1 MKKIMMIL
9 VAAVVLALFVG
20 AGSADTAVG
29 GDRGIIQ
36 VHCNVD
42 GASVVLVSING
53 DESSPQTITNGQ
65 TEFAVYTTATPY
77 KEVKVSADG
86 YETATVPV
94 TMPAKGETSVVEVNL
109 SPVMVGGDRGVIQVH
124 CNVEGASVVLVS
136 INGDESSPQTI
147 TNGQTE
153 FTVYT
158 TATPYK
164 EVKVSADGYETA
176 TAAVTMPAK
185 GETSVVEVELVPA
198 QMVGGDR
205 GVIQVRC
212 DVNGATVELISVS
225 NTVAYTGTIENGQAE
240 FSVYTTATPITQAR
254 VSANGYETATV
265 PVTMPAKGETSVV
278 DVTLTPVPAPTQS
291 PMGLAL
297 VGLHGA
303 IGAVALLRRE

>member
-1 MKKIMMIL
+1 MMIL

-53 DESSPQTITNGQ
+53 DESSPQT
-65 TEFAVYTTATPY
+65 
-77 KEVKVSADG
+77 
-86 YETATVPV
+86 
-94 TMPAKGETSVVEVNL
+94 TSVVEVNL

-147 TNGQTE
+147 VNGQTE

-164 EVKVSADGYETA
+164 EVKVSADGYET
-176 TAAVTMPAK
+176 TTVPVTMPAK

-225 NTVAYTGTIENGQAE
+225 NTVAYTGTIENLLL
-240 FSVYTTATPITQAR
+240 
-254 VSANGYETATV
+254 
-265 PVTMPAKGETSVV
+265 TS
-278 DVTLTPVPAPTQS
+278 P
-291 PMGLAL
+291 
-297 VGLHGA
+297 
-303 IGAVALLRRE
+303 

>member
-1 MKKIMMIL
+1 MMIL

-94 TMPAKGETSVVEVNL
+94 TMPAKGETSVV
-109 SPVMVGGDRGVIQVH
+109 
-124 CNVEGASVVLVS
+124 
-136 INGDESSPQTI
+136 
-147 TNGQTE
+147 
-153 FTVYT
+153 
-158 TATPYK
+158 
-164 EVKVSADGYETA
+164 
-176 TAAVTMPAK
+176 
-185 GETSVVEVELVPA
+185 
-198 QMVGGDR
+198 
-205 GVIQVRC
+205 
-212 DVNGATVELISVS
+212 
-225 NTVAYTGTIENGQAE
+225 
-240 FSVYTTATPITQAR
+240 
-254 VSANGYETATV
+254 
-265 PVTMPAKGETSVV
+265 

-297 VGLHGA
+297 VGLLGA

>member
-1 MKKIMMIL
+1 
-9 VAAVVLALFVG
+9 
-20 AGSADTAVG
+20 
-29 GDRGIIQ
+29 
-36 VHCNVD
+36 
-42 GASVVLVSING
+42 
-53 DESSPQTITNGQ
+53 
-65 TEFAVYTTATPY
+65 
-77 KEVKVSADG
+77 
-86 YETATVPV
+86 
-94 TMPAKGETSVVEVNL
+94 
-109 SPVMVGGDRGVIQVH
+109 
-124 CNVEGASVVLVS
+124 
-136 INGDESSPQTI
+136 
-147 TNGQTE
+147 
-153 FTVYT
+153 
-158 TATPYK
+158 
-164 EVKVSADGYETA
+164 A

-297 VGLHGA
+297 VGLLGA